1 MGQLQQ
7 ALRESAREL
16 ETARAAGAELQT
28 RVAELQ
34 AAAHAAHAAHG
45 ALGEE
50 RDAKA
55 QEVREKERERERERK
70 REREKEKNER
80 ESR

>member
-7 ALRESAREL
+7 ALRESAHEL

-34 AAAHAAHAAHG
+34 AAAHAAHAVHG

-55 QEVREKERERERERK
+55 QEVREKERERKRAREKERERK
-70 REREKEKNER
+70 RARE
-80 ESR
+80 

>member
-7 ALRESAREL
+7 ALRESAHEL

-70 REREKEKNER
+70 REREIER
-80 ESR
+80 ERA